1 MKGVFGDKA
10 KEILAIAQSSL
21 ATFNH
26 TEMDVS
32 HILYGLLEDQE
43 GVVSSILKEMGID
56 PYIIRNEV
64 MDVLNRKPKVYGSSG
79 VGYMTPTAQR
89 VLDNAWNEARRFADK
104 FIGTEHIFL
113 ALSEVGGDVGEIFKR
128 HNITKE
134 KIYAALRR
142 IRGTQRMEEPDA
154 ESKYGILKKFAVDLT
169 EKAKNKEL
177 DPVIGREKEI
187 NRVMQILIRKTKNNP
202 VLVGE
207 AGVGKTAIVE
217 GLAQRIVGNQVPS
230 LLKDKKI
237 LELDIAGLVAGT
249 KFRGEFEDRLKSI
262 LKEIDKE
269 GGEIILFIDELHT
282 IVGAGAA
289 EGAVDAANIM
299 KPFLARGRIQ
309 TIGATTIEEYRKYI
323 EKDRALERRFQPVW
337 VEEPSIPD
345 AMKILQGLKKN
356 YEQHHQIKIT
366 DDAIKKSVLLAKRYI
381 TDRYLPD
388 KAIDL
393 MDEACARLRLRLSG
407 MPEDIQSMEKKIQEF
422 TEKGKDLV
430 KENKVDEANKVKDEV
445 EKLKTEYQ
453 GKRDKWLKKNN
464 VKDVLEKEG
473 IANIVSEWTGIPVA
487 KMIEEEK
494 KKLVNLEKK
503 IHQKLVD
510 QQEATVAVADAIRR
524 ARAGI
529 KDPKKPIGSFI
540 FLGPTGVGKTEMAKT
555 LAWILFDREDAM
567 VRIDMS
573 EYMEKHTVSR
583 LIGAPPGYVG
593 YEEGGY
599 LTEAVRK
606 RPYRVILFDEIEKAH
621 PDVFNILLQVL
632 DDGRLTDGQGRTV
645 DFRNT
650 VIIMTSNIASDVIQ
664 NISEDYERMK
674 QAVWEELRKKLKPEF
689 INRVDEVIIFR
700 PLTLEHMVR
709 IFDILFQEMK
719 KRLEEKQIEVQ
730 VDGYAKEFI
739 AREGFNPQYGARPL
753 KRAIQ
758 KWIETP
764 LSMKIVSGEI
774 KEGDKVN
781 VVLKDGKINFE
792 T

>member
-1 MKGVFGDKA
+1 MEGVFGDKA
-10 KEILAIAQSSL
+10 KEAIAIAQSSL
-21 ATFNH
+21 SSFNH
-26 TEMDVS
+26 TEMDAP
-32 HILYGLLEDQE
+32 HLLYGLLEDQE
-43 GVVSSILKEMGID
+43 GVVSNILREMGID
-56 PYIIRNEV
+56 PNLIRNEV
-64 MDVLNRKPKVYGSSG
+64 VDVLNRIPKVYGASG
-79 VGYMTPTAQR
+79 VGYITPTAQR
-89 VLDNAWNEARRFADK
+89 VLDNAWNEARRFGDK

-113 ALSEVGGDVGEIFKR
+113 ALSKVGKDAGEIFKR
-128 HNITKE
+128 YNITKE
-134 KIYAALRR
+134 RIYAALRK
-142 IRGTQRMEEPDA
+142 IRGTQRIEEPDA

-169 EKAKNKEL
+169 EKAKNGEL
-177 DPVIGREKEI
+177 DPVIGRENEI
-187 NRVMQILIRKTKNNP
+187 NRIMQILIRKTKNNP

-217 GLAQRIVGNQVPS
+217 GLAQRIIKNDVS
-230 LLKDKKI
+230 MLLKDKRI

-269 GGEIILFIDELHT
+269 SGQIIVFIDELHT

-337 VEEPSIPD
+337 VEEPSVEDTI
-345 AMKILQGLKKN
+345 KILQGLKKN
-356 YEQHHQIKIT
+356 YEKHHNIKIT
-366 DDAIKKSVLLAKRYI
+366 DNAIKEAVLLSKRYI

-393 MDEACARLRLRLSG
+393 MDEACAQLRLKLSNI
-407 MPEDIQSMEKKIQEF
+407 PEDIQNLEKRIQEL
-422 TEKGKDLV
+422 TEKGKNLI
-430 KENKVDEANKVKDEV
+430 KENKEDEANKIKDET
-445 EKLKTEYQ
+445 EALKSEYQ
-453 GKRDKWLKKNN
+453 KKKEIWIKENNLSDTLKEE
-464 VKDVLEKEG
+464 D
-473 IANIVSEWTGIPVA
+473 IAKIVSEWTGVPVA
-487 KMIEEEK
+487 KMIEGEQE
-494 KKLVNLEKK
+494 KLVHLEDK
-503 IHQKLVD
+503 IHQRIVD
-510 QQEATVAVADAIRR
+510 QEEAVISVANAIRR

-529 KDPKKPIGSFI
+529 KDPKRPIGSFI
-540 FLGPTGVGKTEMAKT
+540 FLGPTGVGKTEMAKA
-555 LAWILFDREDAM
+555 LAFILFDKEDAM

-650 VIIMTSNIASDVIQ
+650 IIIMTSNIASETIQ
-664 NISEDYERMK
+664 NISDNYEKMK
-674 QAVWEELRKKLKPEF
+674 ETVWEELRRRFKPEF

-700 PLTLEHMVR
+700 PLTLEHTVK
-709 IFDILFQEMK
+709 IFDILWDEMR
-719 KRLEEKQIEVQ
+719 KRLEEKHIY
-730 VDGYAKEFI
+730 VDVDTPVKEFI
-739 AREGFNPQYGARPL
+739 AQKGFDPQYGARPL

-764 LSMKIVSGEI
+764 LSMKIVSGEV
-774 KEGDKVN
+774 KEGDKIN
-781 VVLKDGKINFE
+781 VILRDGKIEFE
-792 T
+792 K